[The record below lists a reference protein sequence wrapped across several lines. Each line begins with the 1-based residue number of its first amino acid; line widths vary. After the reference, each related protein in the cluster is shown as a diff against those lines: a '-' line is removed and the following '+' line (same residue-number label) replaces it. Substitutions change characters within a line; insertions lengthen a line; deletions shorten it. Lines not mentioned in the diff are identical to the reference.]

1 MLTVIKPFC
10 QEFKRENRMDHVLSK
25 ALRNVDVDYVLKVED
40 LEKRDLRGKK
50 VLFAVCLSE
59 AGINLEYY
67 RMLEYFRK
75 YPNCLDG
82 AIGGVIVDGSGEMYT
97 KALARRLVFSANL
110 AGCSFIGKPLV
121 EATGSLYNF
130 NIMSKVLGTD
140 QMGAYQTQVEGLIHR
155 LNAYTLAESKAKKT
169 ILVVHASS
177 RKTSNSLLLWE
188 KIKSCFTEEHDIV
201 EVSLRNGSVQDCR
214 GCKYETCLHFG
225 EQGGCFYGGVMTEKV
240 YPAIVKCDALVMIC
254 PNYNDAV
261 SANITA
267 FINRLT
273 AIFRTNDFSKKKIY
287 ALVISGYSGGDIVAE
302 QVIGAMN
309 FNKNF
314 FLPGNFALVETA
326 NDPGTILQV
335 EALEAKVEAFAKRME
350 I

>member
-10 QEFKRENRMDHVLSK
+10 NEFKRESRMDQVLSQ
-25 ALRNVDVDYVLKVED
+25 VLHGREVEYI
-40 LEKRDLRGKK
+40 LTTEELAKRDMKGRKI
-50 VLFAVCLSE
+50 LFAVCLSE

-75 YPNCLDG
+75 APDCLEG
-82 AIGGVIVDGSGEMYT
+82 AAAAVIVDGSGELYT
-97 KALARRLVFSANL
+97 KALARRLVFSANR
-110 AGCSFIGKPLV
+110 AGCTFPGKPLV
-121 EATGSLYNF
+121 EATGSLRNF
-130 NIMSKVLGTD
+130 DVMSKILGTD
-140 QMGAYQTQVEGLIHR
+140 ALGAYEKQVENLVNK
-155 LNAYTLAESKAKKT
+155 LLAFAMPEKKEKKK
-169 ILVVHASS
+169 ILVIHASS

-188 KIKSCFTEEHDIV
+188 KVKEGFDREHDI
-201 EVSLRNGSVQDCR
+201 EEITLRNGSVQDCR

-240 YPAIVKCDALVMIC
+240 YPAIVDCDALVMIC

-273 AIFRTNDFSKKKIY
+273 SVFRVHDFSKKEVY

-314 FLPGNFALVETA
+314 VLPGNFAIVETA
-326 NDPGTILQV
+326 NDPKSILAV
-335 EALEAKVEAFAKRME
+335 DGLDEKAKNLAHRIEG
-350 I
+350 

>member
-1 MLTVIKPFC
+1 MITVIKPFC
-10 QEFKRENRMDHVLSK
+10 NEFKRESRMDQVLSRVL
-25 ALRNVDVDYVLKVED
+25 AGRDVEYILTVE
-40 LEKRDLRGKK
+40 EMAKRDMRGRKI
-50 VLFAVCLSE
+50 LFAVCLSE

-67 RMLEYFRK
+67 RMLEYFRSA
-75 YPNCLDG
+75 PGCLDTSV
-82 AIGGVIVDGSGEMYT
+82 AAVIVDGSGELYT
-97 KALARRLVFSANL
+97 KALARRLVFSANR
-110 AGCSFIGKPLV
+110 AGCTFPGKPLV
-121 EATGSLYNF
+121 EATGSLRNF
-130 NIMSKVLGTD
+130 DVMSRLLGTD
-140 QMGAYQTQVEGLIHR
+140 ALGAYEKQVENLVNKLDAFTG
-155 LNAYTLAESKAKKT
+155 AEKKERKK
-169 ILVVHASS
+169 ILVIHASS

-188 KIKSCFTEEHDIV
+188 KVKGSFAREHDIV

-240 YPAIVKCDALVMIC
+240 YPAIIDCDALVMIC

-273 AIFRTNDFSKKKIY
+273 SVFRVHDFSKKEVY
-287 ALVISGYSGGDIVAE
+287 ALVVSGYSGGDIVAE

-314 FLPGNFALVETA
+314 VLPGNFAIVETA
-326 NDPGTILQV
+326 NDPKSILAV
-335 EALEAKVEAFAKRME
+335 KGLDEKAKKLAHRIEG
-350 I
+350 

>member
-1 MLTVIKPFC
+1 
-10 QEFKRENRMDHVLSK
+10 
-25 ALRNVDVDYVLKVED
+25 
-40 LEKRDLRGKK
+40 
-50 VLFAVCLSE
+50 
-59 AGINLEYY
+59 
-67 RMLEYFRK
+67 
-75 YPNCLDG
+75 
-82 AIGGVIVDGSGEMYT
+82 
-97 KALARRLVFSANL
+97 
-110 AGCSFIGKPLV
+110 
-121 EATGSLYNF
+121 
-130 NIMSKVLGTD
+130 MSKILGTD
-140 QMGAYQTQVEGLIHR
+140 TLGAYEKQVENLVNKLVSFEKPG
-155 LNAYTLAESKAKKT
+155 KKERKK

-188 KIKSCFTEEHDIV
+188 KVKNAFEGDHDIV

-240 YPAIVKCDALVMIC
+240 YPAIIDCDALVMIC

-273 AIFRTNDFSKKKIY
+273 SVFRVHDFSRKEVY

-314 FLPGNFALVETA
+314 VLPGNFAIVETA
-326 NDPGTILQV
+326 NDPKSILAV
-335 EALEAKVEAFAKRME
+335 EGLDEKAKNLAHRIEG
-350 I
+350 

>member
-10 QEFKRENRMDHVLSK
+10 EEFKRESRMDQILSK
-25 ALRNVDVDYVLKVED
+25 VLHGKDVEYILTAEELAK
-40 LEKRDLRGKK
+40 KDLRGRKL
-50 VLFAVCLSE
+50 LFAVCLSE

-75 YPNCLDG
+75 APGCLEN
-82 AIGGVIVDGSGEMYT
+82 AAAAVIVDGSGELYT
-97 KALARRLVFSANL
+97 KALARRLVFSANR
-110 AGCSFIGKPLV
+110 AGCAFPGKPLV
-121 EATGSLYNF
+121 EATGSLRNF
-130 NIMSKVLGTD
+130 DVMSKLLGTD
-140 QMGAYQTQVEGLIHR
+140 TLGAYEKQVENLVHKLLSFSDLPEKER
-155 LNAYTLAESKAKKT
+155 KK

-188 KIKSCFTEEHDIV
+188 KVKEGFTREHDLV

-240 YPAIVKCDALVMIC
+240 YPAIIDCDALVMIC

-273 AIFRTNDFSKKKIY
+273 SVFRVHDFSQKKVF
-287 ALVISGYSGGDIVAE
+287 ALVVSGYSGGDIVAE

-314 FLPGNFALVETA
+314 VLPGNFAIVETA
-326 NDPGTILQV
+326 NDPMSILSV
-335 EALEAKVEAFAKRME
+335 DDLDEKARSLAHRIEC
-350 I
+350 